1 MELRPL
7 GFGEIFDRAITL
19 YVRNFWPFLA
29 IVLVLILPLAVLQYV
44 LDSSQS
50 SQLSEALRVLTHPSA
65 TPPTFTSMFSP
76 GEIGTLVAM
85 VILYFALWPFVFVA
99 AAVGVA
105 RVYRGRPVE
114 FAACYR
120 SVLPRWGAILVTQ
133 LIVIAV
139 FILWYGALLATL
151 MLTVVVATLLAQAA
165 VVLGIIAF
173 VFALVLLLAFLLLLA
188 LLWVALAFAM
198 NAVVIEEVGPVAAIA
213 SGFGRVFSG
222 KELPRALTFALAA
235 FAVILGAQ
243 LVGSAVA
250 LAALFV
256 HSVLLEVAVSALL
269 RAALAPFSIVLAA
282 VYYFDVR
289 IRREGYDL
297 ETELER
303 IAAAPA
309 VA

>member
-29 IVLVLILPLAVLQYV
+29 IVLVLIVPLAVLQYV

-50 SQLSEALRVLTHPSA
+50 AQISQALRILTHPGA
-65 TPPTFTSMFSP
+65 PPPPFGSMFSP
-76 GEIGTLVAM
+76 GEIGTLVTM
-85 VILYFALWPFVFVA
+85 VIVYYALWPFVFVA
-99 AAVGVA
+99 VAIGVA
-105 RVYRGRPVE
+105 RLYRGRPVE
-114 FAACYR
+114 FGACYR
-120 SVLPRWGAILVTQ
+120 SVLPRWGAIMLTE
-133 LIVIAV
+133 LATIAV
-139 FILWYGALLATL
+139 FILWYVALFAVLMLSVFVAALLSQ
-151 MLTVVVATLLAQAA
+151 VA
-165 VVLGIIAF
+165 VFLGVIAF
-173 VFALVLLLAFLLLLA
+173 VFALLLVLASLLLLA
-188 LLWVALAFAM
+188 LLLVALAFAM
-198 NAVVIEEVGPVAAIA
+198 NAVVIEEIGPAAAIA
-213 SGFGRVFSG
+213 SGFGRVFGG
-222 KELPRALTFALAA
+222 KELPRALAFALAA

-256 HSVLLEVAVSALL
+256 HSVLLEVVVSALL
-269 RAALAPFSIVLAA
+269 RAALAPFSIVLVA

-297 ETELER
+297 EAELER

-309 VA
+309 TA